1 VIDLVSGEAVR
12 PKRLDADS
20 FDVSMIR
27 ESAEEL
33 NCKLQAHLKLL
44 ESYAG
49 GNRDV

>member
-1 VIDLVSGEAVR
+1 MIDLVSGEAVR
-12 PKRLDADS
+12 PRRLDTPINVDN
-20 FDVSMIR
+20 IR

>member
-1 VIDLVSGEAVR
+1 MIDLVSGEAVR
-12 PKRLDADS
+12 PRRLDTTINVDN
-20 FDVSMIR
+20 IR